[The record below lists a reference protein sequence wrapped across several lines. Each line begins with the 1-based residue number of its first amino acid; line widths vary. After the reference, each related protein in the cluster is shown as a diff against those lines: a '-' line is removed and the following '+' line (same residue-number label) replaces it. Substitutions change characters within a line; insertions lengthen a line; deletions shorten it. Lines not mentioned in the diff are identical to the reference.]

1 MLRLFRVVFL
11 LLSAVVI
18 VTPASAVTPSPA
30 MIEQLK
36 QLPRAEQERLA
47 KEYGFDLNQLN
58 QLNQNNTS
66 GTDNKNQ
73 QGMQLTP
80 KQRALNEQ
88 QQLDLQ
94 LEQKDEEDE
103 GPKRFGMNLF
113 DSEIST
119 FAPTATIPVPDSYI
133 LGPDDTI
140 KLQLYGKVNAQYDLT
155 VTREGELQIPELGN
169 LSIAGLTFNETKNL
183 VQNHVKQSL
192 LGVEA
197 AVSMGTLRTINI
209 FVAGEAKHPGSYTVS
224 ALTSVTQA
232 LFIAGGVSDIGSLRD
247 IRVQRSGSQV
257 ASFDLYDLLL
267 RGNARQDVHLQN
279 GDVVFIAP
287 VRAIAEVRGEVRR
300 PALFEVTSAD
310 TLSSLLAMAGG
321 VKEGGYQQS
330 AVLERFNQQ
339 SVRTLKNI
347 DLTDKANSS
356 LAVKSGDVLRI
367 GLASPRIENRITVAG
382 AVVRPG
388 VFAWYEGIRVNNLLG
403 SIWSDLHITVDLD
416 YALILRETNK
426 QGDLAVLQFDLGD
439 AISQPDSVHNVALN
453 AGDTL
458 LIFHYGNTTF
468 NRAALNKQLSETL
481 KARFELPEMERWLAN
496 ENLADEAFASVLADT
511 ADANSTII
519 AEHIINDNISQRVAQ
534 SELQSDDELVPFS
547 YEALVIEQQKA
558 LQQTMQSQ
566 LNQVLYDP
574 ALLPL
579 SQHLTRRELLYPVLD
594 RLKRQARNGQ
604 VPQIVNVQGEVLA
617 GGEYPLAQN
626 AGVAQLIYAA
636 GGLKDSAHLGRAELT
651 RISASNLDQ
660 AGVEVQHLDIAL
672 QQVLSG
678 EQNISLHSR
687 DTLNIFAIPD
697 WNMQRSVE
705 IRGEVKFPGRYTV
718 QRGESLSSLI
728 KRAGGLT
735 GRAFASGAVFTREQV
750 RERETLQ
757 MRKLIEQLRADVA
770 SRALSA
776 EKSLISPADAVAMI
790 KEIEK
795 QQPVGRLVI
804 DLPSIVAE
812 NPAADINVENGD
824 VLYIP
829 RHNSAITVV
838 GEVQHASSH
847 RFSDNKS
854 LEYYLQQAGG
864 FRKRADEDRV
874 YVIRADGSVMLPQQN
889 SWFSVAR
896 DELSP
901 GDTIVVPLDTEYKD
915 SLSLW
920 SQVTQIFYQSAVALA
935 AINGL

>member
-1 MLRLFRVVFL
+1 MSKMFSVVLLAIFAVVFTN
-11 LLSAVVI
+11 SAV
-18 VTPASAVTPSPA
+18 AATPSPA
-30 MIEQLK
+30 MMQQLK

-47 KEYGFDLNQLN
+47 KEYGFDLTQLN
-58 QLNQNNTS
+58 QLNKTS
-66 GTDNKNQ
+66 TPNDLNSKQ
-73 QGMQLTP
+73 PAQLTP

-94 LEQKDEEDE
+94 LAEKKKDDDK
-103 GPKRFGMNLF
+103 PKRFGMNLF
-113 DSEIST
+113 DSDIST
-119 FAPTATIPVPDSYI
+119 FAPTATIPVPDSYV
-133 LGPDDTI
+133 LGPDDMI
-140 KLQLYGKVNAQYDLT
+140 KLQLYGKVNALYDLI
-155 VTREGELQIPELGN
+155 VTREGTLQIPELGN
-169 LSIAGLTFNETKNL
+169 LSVAGLTFNETKSL

-232 LFIAGGVSDIGSLRD
+232 LFIAGGVSEIGSLRD
-247 IRVQRSGSQV
+247 IRVQRSAKQV

-267 RGNARQDVHLQN
+267 RGNAQQDLHLQN

-300 PALFEVTSAD
+300 PALFEVNETD

-321 VKEGGYQQS
+321 VKEGGYRQA

-339 SVRTLKNI
+339 SVRTLLNV
-347 DLTDKANSS
+347 DLTNKADSE

-388 VFAWYEGIRVNNLLG
+388 VFAWYEGIRVNHLLR

-426 QGDLAVLQFDLGD
+426 QGDLSVLQFDLGD
-439 AISQPDSVHNVALN
+439 AINQPESAHNMLLQ
-453 AGDTL
+453 AGDML
-458 LIFHYGNTTF
+458 LVFHYGNTAYD
-468 NRAALNKQLSETL
+468 RASLNKILSEEL
-481 KARFELPEMERWLAN
+481 KTRFELPETERWLSN
-496 ENLADEAFASVLADT
+496 EHLADEAFASVLADNAST
-511 ADANSTII
+511 NSTVI
-519 AEHIINDNISQRVAQ
+519 AEQLIKDNISQRVAKNGLEPEE
-534 SELQSDDELVPFS
+534 ELLPYS
-547 YEALVIEQQKA
+547 YEALVVEQQAA
-558 LQQTMQSQ
+558 LQQTM
-566 LNQVLYDP
+566 LNYLQRVLYDP
-574 ALLPL
+574 QLLSL
-579 SQHLTRRELLYPVLD
+579 SQHFTRRELLYPVLD
-594 RLKRQARNGQ
+594 KLKRQARNGQ
-604 VPQIVNVQGEVLA
+604 VPQIVNIQGEVLV
-617 GGEYPLAQN
+617 GGEYPLAQQ

-636 GGLKDSAHLGRAELT
+636 GGLKDSAHFGRAELT

-660 AGVEVQHLDIAL
+660 TGVEVQHLDIAL
-672 QQVLSG
+672 QQVLNG
-678 EQNISLHSR
+678 THNLSLQSR
-687 DTLNIFAIPD
+687 DTLNVFAIPD

-735 GRAFASGAVFTREQV
+735 SRAFANGAVFTREQV

-847 RFSDNKS
+847 RFSDNRS

-874 YVIRADGSVMLPQQN
+874 YVIRADGSVMLPQNN
-889 SWFSVAR
+889 SWFSVTK
-896 DELSP
+896 DQLSP

-915 SLSLW
+915 SLNLW
-920 SQVTQIFYQSAVALA
+920 SQVTQIFYQSAVAIA
-935 AINGL
+935 AIRGL